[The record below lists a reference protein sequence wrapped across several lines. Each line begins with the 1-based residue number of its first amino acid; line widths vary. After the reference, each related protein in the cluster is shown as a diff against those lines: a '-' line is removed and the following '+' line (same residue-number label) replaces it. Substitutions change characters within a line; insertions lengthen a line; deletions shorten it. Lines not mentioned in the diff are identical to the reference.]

1 MASSRL
7 EQFIRFGTD
16 AAGIERMLR
25 MVQAILMVILS
36 RPFLTSGFTSLVAL
50 GNRHVWVEPRA
61 ASVAALSQLRSQVAV
76 TRRFFRIFRF
86 LESFQAA
93 HVIYTSFY
101 LSPTPAAPT
110 EPSSQ
115 EGDAA
120 AEGKEGPDVKQE
132 TPTKPAQKCSNP
144 NCRNHHPPPKPSSRI
159 PAEAWLDIFSRTFN
173 GMYLLLEALTL
184 LDALS
189 LPGLSLFGSHWFPI
203 LHVEAQRFWFFAL
216 VCDLLSGL
224 LKLVKLVAYGPV
236 PQTGEGYG
244 LVAGGRKDEKEMADW
259 ERQRER
265 MRKIVWA
272 RKEGMRLWKLEIRTR
287 GYRLARR
294 CVADLLDLVIPG
306 VVVGWLRVAPG
317 TVGACMVVSTWL
329 TGLEVWERCKG

>member
-1 MASSRL
+1 MVSSRL

-25 MVQAILMVILS
+25 MIQAILMVTLS
-36 RPFLTSGFTSLVAL
+36 QPFLTRGFTNLVEL

-61 ASVAALSQLRSQVAV
+61 ASIASLSQLRGQVAL

-101 LSPTPAAPT
+101 LPPTPASPL
-110 EPSSQ
+110 EHSSQ
-115 EGDAA
+115 EGATVV
-120 AEGKEGPDVKQE
+120 EGEKREDVKQE
-132 TPTKPAQKCSNP
+132 KPKSSQNCSNP
-144 NCRNHHPPPKPSSRI
+144 NCRNHHPPKPRSGV
-159 PAEAWLDIFSRTFN
+159 PTEAWLDIFSRTFN

-184 LDALS
+184 IDALA

-216 VCDLLSGL
+216 VCGLFSGL
-224 LKLVKLVAYGPV
+224 LKLVKLMAYGPV

-244 LVAGGRKDEKEMADW
+244 LGGGKDEKEMADW

-272 RKEGMRLWKLEIRTR
+272 RKERIGEEVCGGFVGFSGTGHGSGMGEGGAWNSGSLY
-287 GYRLARR
+287 GGFDMAYR
-294 CVADLLDLVIPG
+294 
-306 VVVGWLRVAPG
+306 VG
-317 TVGACMVVSTWL
+317 
-329 TGLEVWERCKG
+329 GLGEV